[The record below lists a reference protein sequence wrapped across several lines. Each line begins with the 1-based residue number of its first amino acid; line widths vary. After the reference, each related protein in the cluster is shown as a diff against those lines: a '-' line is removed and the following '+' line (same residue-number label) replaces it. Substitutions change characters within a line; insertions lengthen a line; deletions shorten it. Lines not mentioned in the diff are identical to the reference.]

1 MARDEA
7 EPQSEA
13 HSEHHPAPG
22 AESGR
27 AVNGF
32 EPQYVEELYL
42 RWKADASSVSADW
55 NQFFLGFELGIDRSP
70 QPARAADPVP
80 TQTLPAHSK
89 QGRVDALIYQYRDI
103 GHMAAHLDPLERH
116 RPFPDELTLEALT
129 LSDQNLTDE
138 FDPGTLPLP
147 NPSSL
152 RDIIELLEETYCRH
166 IGVEYMHIQNRERR
180 RWLQK
185 RMEPVRNTSRL
196 NSEQKLHLL
205 QKLIEADGFESFLKK
220 RYVGKKRFGVEG
232 GESMIPML
240 DQLIELSSDNGIKE
254 IAIGMAHRGRL
265 NMLANIMDKAFNQI
279 FTEFHESW
287 TEDYL
292 DGGGDVKYHSGYSM
306 DRVANNGNTIRLT
319 LAPNPSHLEF
329 VTSVVLGR
337 CRAKQRLKGDE
348 DREQVIPLIIHGDA
362 AFPGQGVVAECFN
375 LMKLDGYTVGGTIH
389 LVLNN
394 QVGFTTEPQDA
405 FSGHY
410 CTDVA
415 KMVDAPIFHVNG
427 DDPEACAW
435 VAQLALEYRQAFKND
450 VVIDMW
456 CYRKHGHNEADEPA
470 FTQPLMYKKI
480 KAKTPVT
487 RIYRQQLLD
496 EGVLEEGDFSE
507 RCRALEESLDEAQ
520 AAARE
525 HPVDPTIN
533 PFKSVWSGI
542 DSMFGFEP
550 VDTTIDIETVEKIS
564 KALGSA
570 PDDFELHRT
579 IKKQLGIRN
588 APAEGLDAEVDW
600 ATAELLSYGSLLI
613 EGHAVRLTGQDIE
626 RGTFS
631 HRHSVLYDQ
640 MTGESWTGLNQIE
653 EGQAKICL
661 HNSPLTE
668 CAVVGFEYGYSLADP
683 RMLIIWEAQFGDF
696 ANGAQVIIDQF
707 LASAEMKWQRY
718 SGITLFLPHGYEGQ
732 GPEHSSAR
740 MERFLTLCADENMQV
755 CYPSSA
761 AQVFHMLRRQM
772 KQTFRKP
779 LIVMTPKSMLRL
791 PAARS
796 TTRDLVEGS
805 FKTVIDAETCDPNA
819 VTELILCTG
828 KIYYELEKRRQELG
842 RGDLEIIRMEQL
854 YPIDKNAL
862 EHILARYGQAK
873 RVRWVQEEPENNGA
887 WRFMESSLR
896 RMLGLQLDY
905 VGRNENP
912 SPAVG
917 SLSISNLEH
926 LAILD
931 EAVGPLPVEGESKTT
946 NAVPEVEAEKTET
959 EAATETET
967 QTTPDTE
974 QRVSEQE
981 PAESQR
987 TPRSRGKNSTKS
999 RRRNKAS

>member
-1 MARDEA
+1 MASGEA
-7 EPQSEA
+7 DPQSDA
-13 HSEHHPAPG
+13 HPEHHPAPG

-27 AVNGF
+27 AVNAF
-32 EPQYVEELYL
+32 EAGYVDELYL
-42 RWKADASSVSADW
+42 RWKEDPNSVGADW
-55 NQFFLGFELGIDRSP
+55 NQFFLGFELGLDQSGTSAP
-70 QPARAADPVP
+70 TTSDAPA
-80 TQTLPAHSK
+80 QTIPAHSK

-103 GHMAAHLDPLERH
+103 GHMAAQLDPLERH
-116 RPFPDELTLEALT
+116 RPFPDELTLEVLD
-129 LSDQNLTDE
+129 LSDRNLTDS

-147 NPSSL
+147 NPSPLST
-152 RDIIELLEETYCRH
+152 IIELLEETYCRH

-185 RMEPVRNTSRL
+185 RMEPVRNTLRL
-196 NSEQKLHLL
+196 NEDQKLHLL
-205 QKLIEADGFESFLKK
+205 QKLIEADGFEGFLKK
-220 RYVGKKRFGVEG
+220 RYVGKKRFGLEG
-232 GESMIPML
+232 GESLIPLL
-240 DQLIELSSDNGIKE
+240 DRLIEVSGQNGIKE

-265 NMLANIMDKAFNQI
+265 NVLANILDKGFNQI
-279 FTEFHESW
+279 FTEFHETW

-292 DGGGDVKYHSGYSM
+292 DGGGDVKYHTGYSNERM
-306 DRVANNGNTIRLT
+306 TSTGETIRLT

-348 DREQVIPLIIHGDA
+348 EREQVIPLIIHGDA

-375 LMKLDGYTVGGTIH
+375 MMRLDGYNVGGTVH

-410 CTDVA
+410 CTDIA

-435 VAQLALEYRQAFKND
+435 VAQLALEYRQTFKND

-456 CYRKHGHNEADEPA
+456 CYRRHGHNEADEPA

-480 KAKTPVT
+480 KEKTPVT
-487 RIYRQQLLD
+487 RIYREKLLN
-496 EGVLEEGDFSE
+496 EGVLEEGDYSG
-507 RCRALEESLDEAQ
+507 RCEALQQSLEEAQ
-520 AAARE
+520 AASRE

-550 VDTTIDIETVEKIS
+550 IDTSIDLDTITKITDALS
-564 KALGSA
+564 KT

-588 APAEGLDAEVDW
+588 SPASGLDAEVDW
-600 ATAELLSYGSLLI
+600 ATAELLSYGSLLL

-631 HRHSVLYDQ
+631 HRHSVIYDQ
-640 MTGESWTGLNQIE
+640 LTGESWAGLNEIE
-653 EGQAKICL
+653 DGQAKICL

-696 ANGAQVIIDQF
+696 ANGAQVIFDQF
-707 LASAEMKWQRY
+707 LASAEVKWQRY
-718 SGITLFLPHGYEGQ
+718 SGLTIFLPHGYEGQ

-740 MERFLTLCADENMQV
+740 IERFLTLCADENMQV

-761 AQVFHMLRRQM
+761 AQIFHVLRRQM

-791 PAARS
+791 PAARC
-796 TTRDLVEGS
+796 TTRDLTEGR
-805 FKTVIDAETCDPNA
+805 FQTVIDAQTCAPED

-828 KIYYELEKRRQELG
+828 KIYYELEKRRLEIG
-842 RGDLEIIRMEQL
+842 RTDLEIIRIEQL
-854 YPIDKNAL
+854 YPVDREAL
-862 EHILARYGQAK
+862 EQVLARYKQAK
-873 RVRWVQEEPENNGA
+873 RIRWVQEEPENNGA
-887 WRFMESSLR
+887 WRFMETTLR
-896 RMLGLQLDY
+896 KMLGVELEY
-905 VGRNENP
+905 VGRNENA

-917 SLSISNLEH
+917 SLNISTLEH

-931 EAVGPLPVEGESKTT
+931 AAVGATSDETDDAQTEVKIHATAITKEEASPAAEEE
-946 NAVPEVEAEKTET
+946 PEAK
-959 EAATETET
+959 
-967 QTTPDTE
+967 P
-974 QRVSEQE
+974 RS
-981 PAESQR
+981 S
-987 TPRSRGKNSTKS
+987 RSRGKNSTKS